1 MGKTILEL
9 FQTKKLSNTQTAQE
23 KYETRNSKD
32 IQIST
37 PNGSLN
43 ATSFPL
49 VNKLRRSNISDRKRE
64 TRIEEELLGL
74 RQLRFLSQPIIYGTD
89 IIRLNRLSTNMLDDM
104 KAGANGSAGN
114 NGIIGNALNK
124 LKGKGLE
131 LAAKIGVAFPEEIIP
146 SRVILKDDFK
156 NGLEP
161 NTMQTLAKIKKDAGG
176 TLVGKFL
183 AQNVKGTPRQ
193 IGNAVLGSG
202 IQLAKD
208 KVQTYLFGARKSGQ
222 QLLAKND
229 PTSRLYSS
237 AMPYKDTV
245 DYTGVELKTRNDLSS
260 LKDEL
265 STIKKDGP
273 ANLSGEFL
281 RLNKETKSNNLF
293 GSIIGGSGVSNAF
306 SIGGGSDVSNPFS
319 IGGGGVSNVFSLPSK
334 SGASN
339 VFNIPVKGANQ
350 SNIFTIPKAN
360 ANNLISGRKEGQQVL
375 GREFLKVGTGEGILK
390 YNADNTIT
398 KYSNTVDEESLVID
412 QRNDLSTRLKQI
424 GGVDPASLAIINGT
438 TKDKQSTTSIGSQ
451 FAGLNKKTQQE
462 KSLFKAL
469 AGENGLSLPNGV
481 VIPPPAKASDLLAAR
496 KEGQQELGK
505 KIQEARG
512 NDLLKN
518 DFRLPST
525 AYSNTVDE
533 TNADEKSR
541 NDLSTLLNTI
551 QTVAEKTSTGNEL
564 NITGIGNKGV
574 PQRAEKLKYSSE
586 EFANSIEA
594 KKSLGNAVNFLNTK
608 NHYTDTGNDTF
619 GDLDFITVK
628 FTSVPNKKSVNFT
641 ATITAISETIS
652 PSWDS
657 AKFLGSAFNYYTY
670 GGIERSVSFTL
681 TLYSTN
687 SQEHVAM
694 WERINFLTS
703 LAYPAG
709 YYGET
714 YVIAPFTKVT
724 IGDLYKDK
732 ECIIESLAY
741 TVDDTAGWEIG
752 SNKSYGGNG
761 GKVNIETDGDNAE
774 VAKSVNGYKLPMV
787 VSVNMSLKFMESRN
801 NTVNKF
807 YGFNTTLPANATE
820 KKVQETKPQKKKES
834 SKTNTGNN
842 VPKSV
847 MSTENY
853 NKKIQQEKEKID
865 KANPF
870 NSILNK
876 GKNPGGLLGVAGF

>member
-9 FQTKKLSNTQTAQE
+9 FQTKKLSNTQTAEQ

-32 IQIST
+32 ISIST
-37 PNGSLN
+37 PNGALN

-49 VNKLRRSNISDRKRE
+49 VNKLRRSSISDRTRE

-104 KAGANGSAGN
+104 KAGANGNAGN
-114 NGIIGNALNK
+114 NGIIGNLLNK
-124 LKGKGLE
+124 VKGKGLE
-131 LAAKIGVAFPEEIIP
+131 LASKIGVAFPEEIIP
-146 SRVILKDDFK
+146 SRVILKNDFK

-183 AQNVKGTPRQ
+183 AQNVTGTPRQ

-245 DYTGVELKTRNDLSS
+245 DYTGTDLKLRNDLSTI
-260 LKDEL
+260 KNEL

-273 ANLSGEFL
+273 ANLSGEYL
-281 RLNKETKSNNLF
+281 RLSKENKPNNLF
-293 GSIIGGSGVSNAF
+293 SSIVGGSGVSNPF
-306 SIGGGSDVSNPFS
+306 SIGGSGVSNPFS

-334 SGASN
+334 SGTSN

-350 SNIFTIPKAN
+350 SNVFTIPKAN
-360 ANNLISGRKEGQQVL
+360 ANNLITGRKEGQQVV
-375 GREFLKVGTGEGILK
+375 GRELSKVGTGEGILK

-398 KYSNTVDEESLVID
+398 KYSNTVDEESLVIE
-412 QRNDLSTRLKQI
+412 QRNDLSTRLQQI
-424 GGVDPASLAIINGT
+424 GGVDPASLALINGT

-469 AGENGLSLPNGV
+469 AGENGLSLPNGII
-481 VIPPPAKASDLLAAR
+481 IPPPAKAEDLLTAR
-496 KEGQQELGK
+496 KEGQQELGRK
-505 KIQEARG
+505 VQESKG
-512 NDLLKN
+512 NDLLKY
-518 DFRLPST
+518 DPRLSAT

-533 TNADEKSR
+533 TNDDEKSR
-541 NDLSTLLNTI
+541 NDLSTLLTKI
-551 QTVAEKTSTGNEL
+551 QTVAETKSTGNEL
-564 NITGIGNKGV
+564 NITGIGNNGI
-574 PQRAEKLKYSSE
+574 PQKTDKLKYSSE
-586 EFANSIEA
+586 EFARSIES

-608 NHYTDTGNDTF
+608 NHYTDTGNDVF

-641 ATITAISETIS
+641 ATITGISENVS

-657 AKFLGSAFNYYTY
+657 AKFLGSPFNYYTY
-670 GGIERSVSFTL
+670 SGIERSVSFTL

-709 YYGET
+709 YHNET
-714 YVIAPFTKVT
+714 YIISPFTKVT
-724 IGDLYKDK
+724 IGNLYKDK
-732 ECIIESLAY
+732 ECIIDSLSY

-752 SNKSYGGNG
+752 DNKSYGGNG
-761 GKVNIETDGDNAE
+761 GKVNIETDGNTAE
-774 VAKSVNGYKLPMV
+774 VTKPLNGYKLPMV
-787 VSVNMSLKFMESRN
+787 VSVNISLKFIESRN
-801 NTVNKF
+801 NTVNNF
-807 YGFNTTLPANATE
+807 YGWNSTLPQNDIA
-820 KKVQETKPQKKKES
+820 KKLQEVNPQKKAAS
-834 SKTNTGNN
+834 VTSKTPSAILSNENFN
-842 VPKSV
+842 KRQ
-847 MSTENY
+847 TE
-853 NKKIQQEKEKID
+853 IQQKID
-865 KANPF
+865 KDNPF
-870 NSILNK
+870 NKFLNK
-876 GKNPGGLLGVAGF
+876 GRGSLLGGAGL

>member
-1 MGKTILEL
+1 MGKTIREL
-9 FQTKKLSNTQTAQE
+9 FETQKLSNTQTAKE

-32 IQIST
+32 LPIST
-37 PNGSLN
+37 PNGALN
-43 ATSFPL
+43 ATSFAL
-49 VNKLRRSNISDRKRE
+49 VNKLRRSSISDRKRE
-64 TRIEEELLGL
+64 TTIEEELVGL

-104 KAGANGSAGN
+104 KAGANGNASD

-124 LKGKGLE
+124 LKTKGLE
-131 LAAKIGVAFPEEIIP
+131 LASKVGVAFPEEVIP
-146 SRVILKDDFK
+146 SRVILKDDFRL
-156 NGLEP
+156 GIEP
-161 NTMQTLAKIKKDAGG
+161 ETMLNLAKIRKDAAG
-176 TLVGKFL
+176 TLTGKFL
-183 AQNVKGTPRQ
+183 AQNVKGTPKQ

-222 QLLAKND
+222 QLLAKV
-229 PTSRLYSS
+229 PPSVKSYSS
-237 AMPYKDTV
+237 LTPYSSTIDS
-245 DYTGVELKTRNDLSS
+245 TGELKLRNDLSS
-260 LKDEL
+260 TTNEL

-273 ANLSGEFL
+273 SNLGGEFL
-281 RLNKETKSNNLF
+281 KLSKENKASNLF
-293 GSIIGGSGVSNAF
+293 GSIIGGSGVSN
-306 SIGGGSDVSNPFS
+306 
-319 IGGGGVSNVFSLPSK
+319 VFSLPGRVQS
-334 SGASN
+334 SNTFSITGQRDSNTPSN
-339 VFNIPVKGANQ
+339 VFTIPVKGANS
-350 SNIFTIPKAN
+350 SNAFTIPRAN
-360 ANNLISGRKEGQQVL
+360 ARNLISGRKEGQQIL
-375 GREFLKVGTGEGILK
+375 GKELSKLGTGEGVLK
-390 YNADNTIT
+390 YNADNQIT
-398 KYSNTVDEESLVID
+398 KYSNTVDEESPVIE
-412 QRNDLSTRLKQI
+412 QRNDLSTRLQQI
-424 GGVDPASLAIINGT
+424 GGVDPASNALINST

-469 AGENGLSLPNGV
+469 AGENGLSLPNGLI
-481 VIPPPAKASDLLAAR
+481 IPPSAKAEDLLSAR

-505 KIQEARG
+505 KVQESRG
-512 NDLLKN
+512 NDLLKY
-518 DFRLPST
+518 DPRLPAT

-533 TNADEKSR
+533 TNDDEKLR

-551 QTVAEKTSTGNEL
+551 QDVSQKTSTGNQL
-564 NITGIGNKGV
+564 NITGIGNRGL
-574 PQRAEKLKYSSE
+574 PQKADKLKYSSQ

-608 NHYTDTGNDTF
+608 NHYTDTGDDKF

-628 FTSVPNKKSVNFT
+628 FTSVPNKKTVNFT
-641 ATITAISETIS
+641 ATISGISETIS

-724 IGDLYKDK
+724 IGNLYKNK
-732 ECIIESLAY
+732 ECIIDSLSY

-752 SNKSYGGNG
+752 NNKSYGGDG
-761 GKVNIETDGDNAE
+761 GKVNIETDGDTAE
-774 VAKSVNGYKLPMV
+774 MAKPLNEYKLPMV

-801 NTVNKF
+801 NTVNNF
-807 YGFNTTLPANATE
+807 YGFGSTLPKNNTE
-820 KKVQETKPQKKKES
+820 KTIQQTKPQKKAES
-834 SKTNTGNN
+834 PNKNTKTDT
-842 VPKSV
+842 PKSV
-847 MSTENY
+847 LSTENY
-853 NKKIQQEKEKID
+853 NKQMQNLKEKAD
-865 KANPF
+865 KANPW
-870 NSILNK
+870 NKVLNK
-876 GKNPGGLLGVAGF
+876 GKSATSLLGGAGL

>member
-1 MGKTILEL
+1 MGKSILEL
-9 FQTKKLSNTQTAQE
+9 FQTKKLSNTQTAEQ

-32 IQIST
+32 ISIST
-37 PNGSLN
+37 PNGALN
-43 ATSFPL
+43 ATAFPL
-49 VNKLRRSNISDRKRE
+49 VNKLRRSNISDRNRE

-74 RQLRFLSQPIIYGTD
+74 RQLRFLSQPIIYGSE

-104 KAGANGSAGN
+104 KAGANGNSVN
-114 NGIIGNALNK
+114 NGIIGNALNR

-131 LAAKIGVAFPEEIIP
+131 LASKIGIAFPEEIIP
-146 SRVILKDDFK
+146 SRVILKDDFRLGIEPDTMK
-156 NGLEP
+156 N
-161 NTMQTLAKIKKDAGG
+161 LAKIKKDAGG

-183 AQNVKGTPRQ
+183 AQNIKGTPQQ

-222 QLLAKND
+222 QLLANVDSTAKSYSSLIPYSSTVDPSGTELKLKND
-229 PTSRLYSS
+229 L
-237 AMPYKDTV
+237 A
-245 DYTGVELKTRNDLSS
+245 S

-293 GSIIGGSGVSNAF
+293 GSIIGGSGVSNPF
-306 SIGGGSDVSNPFS
+306 SIGGGSGVSNAFS
-319 IGGGGVSNVFSLPSK
+319 IGGGGVSNVFSLPTK
-334 SGASN
+334 SGTSN

-350 SNIFTIPKAN
+350 SNIFTIPKFN
-360 ANNLISGRKEGQQVL
+360 ASNLISGRKEGQQVL
-375 GREFLKVGTGEGILK
+375 GREFTKVGTGEGILK

-398 KYSNTVDEESLVID
+398 KYSNTVDEESLIID

-438 TKDKQSTTSIGSQ
+438 TKDKQSTTSIGAQ

-481 VIPPPAKASDLLAAR
+481 VIPPPAKASDLIAAR

-533 TNADEKSR
+533 TNADKKSR
-541 NDLSTLLNTI
+541 NDLSTLLDTI
-551 QTVAEKTSTGNEL
+551 QTVSEKKSTGNQL
-564 NITGIGNKGV
+564 NIIGIGNSGL
-574 PQRAEKLKYSSE
+574 PQRGEKLKYSST
-586 EFANSIEA
+586 EFAKSIES
-594 KKSLGNAVNFLNTK
+594 KKGLGNTANFLNTK
-608 NHYTDTGNDTF
+608 NHYTDNGNDTF

-641 ATITAISETIS
+641 ATITALSETVS

-657 AKFLGSAFNYYTY
+657 AKFLGSPFNYYTY
-670 GGIERSVSFTL
+670 SGIERSVSFTL
-681 TLYSTN
+681 TFYSTN
-687 SQEHVAM
+687 SQEHVAC

-709 YYGET
+709 YHNET
-714 YVIAPFTKVT
+714 YIISPFTKVT
-724 IGDLYKDK
+724 IGNLYKDK
-732 ECIIESLAY
+732 ACIIDSLSY
-741 TVDDTAGWEIG
+741 TVDDNGGWEVG
-752 SNKSYGGNG
+752 DNKSYKSTN
-761 GKVNIETDGDNAE
+761 GKVNIETDGNTRE
-774 VAKSVNGYKLPMV
+774 VAKPLNNYKLPMV
-787 VSVNMSLKFMESRN
+787 ISVNISLKFIESRN
-801 NTVNKF
+801 NTVNNF
-807 YGFNTTLPANATE
+807 YGFGSTLPQNEIA
-820 KKVQETKPQKKKES
+820 KKIQEVTPQKKAAAVTNKTPS
-834 SKTNTGNN
+834 S
-842 VPKSV
+842 VL
-847 MSTENY
+847 STENFNKRVTEEKQKIEKNNPY
-853 NKKIQQEKEKID
+853 N
-865 KANPF
+865 NF
-870 NSILNK
+870 LNK
-876 GKNPGGLLGVAGF
+876 GGVSGLLGGAGQ

>member
-37 PNGSLN
+37 PNGALN

-49 VNKLRRSNISDRKRE
+49 VNKLRRSNISNRTRE
-64 TRIEEELLGL
+64 TRIEEEGLGL

-104 KAGANGSAGN
+104 KAGANGNAGN

-124 LKGKGLE
+124 LKTKGLA
-131 LAAKIGVAFPEEIIP
+131 LASKIGVAFPEEIIP

-176 TLVGKFL
+176 TFVGKFL

-193 IGNAVLGSG
+193 IGNAILGSG

-293 GSIIGGSGVSNAF
+293 GSIIGGSGVSN
-306 SIGGGSDVSNPFS
+306 PFS
-319 IGGGGVSNVFSLPSK
+319 IGGGFSVSNVFSLPSK

-360 ANNLISGRKEGQQVL
+360 ASNLISGRKEGQQVL
-375 GREFLKVGTGEGILK
+375 GREFTKVGTGEGILK

-438 TKDKQSTTSIGSQ
+438 TKDKQSTTSIGAQ

-481 VIPPPAKASDLLAAR
+481 IIPPPAKASDLLAAR

-505 KIQEARG
+505 KIQEAKG

-533 TNADEKSR
+533 TNSKKAER

-641 ATITAISETIS
+641 ATITAISETVS

-724 IGDLYKDK
+724 IGDLYKNK
-732 ECIIESLAY
+732 ECIIESLSY

-787 VSVNMSLKFMESRN
+787 VSVNMGLKFMESRN

-834 SKTNTGNN
+834 SKTNTANN

>member
-1 MGKTILEL
+1 MGKTIREL
-9 FQTKKLSNTQTAQE
+9 FETKKLTGTQTAQQ

-32 IQIST
+32 IPIST
-37 PNGSLN
+37 PNGALN
-43 ATSFPL
+43 VTSFAL
-49 VNKLRRSNISDRKRE
+49 VNKLRRSKISDSKRE
-64 TRIEEELLGL
+64 TLIEEELLGL

-104 KAGANGSAGN
+104 KAGANGNVGD

-124 LKGKGLE
+124 LKTKGLG
-131 LAAKIGVAFPEEIIP
+131 LASKLGIAFPEEVIP
-146 SRVILKDDFK
+146 SRVVLKDDLRL
-156 NGLEP
+156 GIEP
-161 NTMQTLAKIKKDAGG
+161 ETMLNLAKIRKDAAG
-176 TLVGKFL
+176 TLTGKFL
-183 AQNVKGTPRQ
+183 AKNVKGTPKQ
-193 IGNAVLGSG
+193 IGNALLGSG

-222 QLLAKND
+222 QLLAKV
-229 PTSRLYSS
+229 PPSIKSYSS
-237 AMPYKDTV
+237 ITPYSSTV
-245 DYTGVELKTRNDLSS
+245 DATGELKLRNDLSS
-260 LKDEL
+260 TTNEL

-273 ANLSGEFL
+273 SNMSGEFL
-281 RLNKETKSNNLF
+281 KLSKENKASNLF
-293 GSIIGGSGVSNAF
+293 GSIFSGVGA
-306 SIGGGSDVSNPFS
+306 
-319 IGGGGVSNVFSLPSK
+319 SNVFSLPSK
-334 SGASN
+334 TATSN
-339 VFNIPVKGANQ
+339 V
-350 SNIFTIPKAN
+350 FTIPKAN
-360 ANNLISGRKEGQQVL
+360 VGNLVSGRKEGQQIL
-375 GREFLKVGTGEGILK
+375 GKELSKLGTGEGVLK
-390 YNADNTIT
+390 YNPDNQKTI
-398 KYSNTVDEESLVID
+398 YSNTIDEESPVIE

-424 GGVDPASLAIINGT
+424 GGIDPASNALINGI

-481 VIPPPAKASDLLAAR
+481 IIPPPAKTDDLINAR
-496 KEGQQELGK
+496 KEGQRELGK
-505 KIQEARG
+505 KVQESKG
-512 NDLLKN
+512 NTLLKY
-518 DFRLPST
+518 DPRLSST

-533 TNADEKSR
+533 TNSEKNLR

-551 QTVAEKTSTGNEL
+551 QTVSNKTSTGNQL
-564 NITGIGNKGV
+564 NLTGIGNKGV
-574 PQRAEKLKYSSE
+574 PQKADKLKYSSQ
-586 EFANSIEA
+586 EFAKSIEA
-594 KKSLGNAVNFLNTK
+594 RKSIGNTTHFLNTK

-628 FTSVPNKKSVNFT
+628 FTSVPNKKSVNFA
-641 ATITAISETIS
+641 ATISGISETIS

-724 IGDLYKDK
+724 IGNLYNNK
-732 ECIIESLAY
+732 ECIIESLSY

-752 SNKSYGGNG
+752 DNKSYGGNG
-761 GKVNIETDGDNAE
+761 GKVNIETDGAKAE
-774 VAKSVNGYKLPMV
+774 LAKPINGYKLPLV

-801 NTVNKF
+801 NTVNNF
-807 YGFNTTLPANATE
+807 YGFGSTLPANNVE
-820 KKVQETKPQKKKES
+820 KKLHETKPNKKAES
-834 SKTNTGNN
+834 PNKNTKTDA
-842 VPKSV
+842 PKSV
-847 MSTENY
+847 LSTENY
-853 NKKIQQEKEKID
+853 NKQMQKAKELKD
-865 KANPF
+865 KQNPF
-870 NSILNK
+870 NKYLNK
-876 GKNPGGLLGVAGF
+876 GSVTGLLGVSGQ

>member
-9 FQTKKLSNTQTAQE
+9 FQTKKLTGTQTAQQ

-32 IQIST
+32 IPIST
-37 PNGSLN
+37 PNGVLN
-43 ATSFPL
+43 ATSFAL
-49 VNKLRRSNISDRKRE
+49 VNKLRRSNISDRTKE
-64 TRIEEELLGL
+64 TVIEEELLGL

-104 KAGANGSAGN
+104 KAGTGNNAAN

-124 LKGKGLE
+124 LKTKGLS
-131 LAAKIGVAFPEEIIP
+131 LASKLGIAFPEEVIP
-146 SRVILKDDFK
+146 SRIVLKDDFK
-156 NGLEP
+156 YGLEP
-161 NTMQTLAKIKKDAGG
+161 NTMQTLAKIRKDAAG
-176 TLVGKFL
+176 TLTGKFL
-183 AQNVKGTPRQ
+183 AQNVKGTPQQ
-193 IGNAVLGSG
+193 IGNAILGSG

-222 QLLAKND
+222 QLLAKNN
-229 PTSRLYSS
+229 PTSHLYSS
-237 AMPYKDTV
+237 AMPYKETV
-245 DYTGVELKTRNDLSS
+245 DYTGVDLKLRNDLSS
-260 LKDEL
+260 LHNEL

-281 RLNKETKSNNLF
+281 RLSKTPKSSDLFGDILNNSAKSNTF
-293 GSIIGGSGVSNAF
+293 TIPSKGQVI
-306 SIGGGSDVSNPFS
+306 
-319 IGGGGVSNVFSLPSK
+319 SNV
-334 SGASN
+334 
-339 VFNIPVKGANQ
+339 
-350 SNIFTIPKAN
+350 FTIPKLN
-360 ANNLISGRKEGQQVL
+360 ANNLIGGRKEGQQNL
-375 GREFLKVGTGEGILK
+375 GKELTKVGTGEGILK

-438 TKDKQSTTSIGSQ
+438 TKDKQSTTSIGAQ

-496 KEGQQELGK
+496 KEGQRELGK
-505 KIQEARG
+505 KVQESKG
-512 NDLLKN
+512 NDLLKY
-518 DFRLPST
+518 DPRLSAT

-533 TNADEKSR
+533 TNDDEKSR

-787 VSVNMSLKFMESRN
+787 VSVNMGLKFMESRN

-834 SKTNTGNN
+834 SKTNTENN

>member
-9 FQTKKLSNTQTAQE
+9 FQTKKLSNTQTAEQ

-32 IQIST
+32 ISIST
-37 PNGSLN
+37 PNGALN

-49 VNKLRRSNISDRKRE
+49 VNKLRRSRISDRTRE
-64 TRIEEELLGL
+64 TVIEEELLGL

-104 KAGANGSAGN
+104 KAGVNGNAGN
-114 NGIIGNALNK
+114 NGIIGNLLNK
-124 LKGKGLE
+124 VKGKGLE
-131 LAAKIGVAFPEEIIP
+131 LASKIGVAFPEEIIP
-146 SRVILKDDFK
+146 SRVILKNDFK

-183 AQNVKGTPRQ
+183 AQNVTGTPRQ

-245 DYTGVELKTRNDLSS
+245 DYTGTDLKLRNDLSTI
-260 LKDEL
+260 KNEL

-273 ANLSGEFL
+273 ANLSGEYL
-281 RLNKETKSNNLF
+281 RLSKENKPNNLF
-293 GSIIGGSGVSNAF
+293 SSIVGGGVSNPF
-306 SIGGGSDVSNPFS
+306 SIGGGGVSNPFS

-334 SGASN
+334 SGTSN

-350 SNIFTIPKAN
+350 SNVFTIPKAN
-360 ANNLISGRKEGQQVL
+360 ANNLITGRKEGQQVIGKEL
-375 GREFLKVGTGEGILK
+375 LKVGTGEGILK

-398 KYSNTVDEESLVID
+398 KYSNTVDEESLVIE
-412 QRNDLSTRLKQI
+412 QRNDLSTRLQQI
-424 GGVDPASLAIINGT
+424 GGVDPASLALINAT

-469 AGENGLSLPNGV
+469 AGENGLSLPNGII
-481 VIPPPAKASDLLAAR
+481 IPPPAKAEDLLTAR
-496 KEGQQELGK
+496 KEGQQELGRK
-505 KIQEARG
+505 VQESKG
-512 NDLLKN
+512 NDLLKY
-518 DFRLPST
+518 DPRLSAT

-533 TNADEKSR
+533 TNDDEKSR
-541 NDLSTLLNTI
+541 NDLSTLLTKI
-551 QTVAEKTSTGNEL
+551 QTVAETKSTGNEL
-564 NITGIGNKGV
+564 NITGIGNNGI
-574 PQRAEKLKYSSE
+574 PQKTDKLKYSSE
-586 EFANSIEA
+586 EFARSIES

-608 NHYTDTGNDTF
+608 NHYTDTGNDVF

-641 ATITAISETIS
+641 ATITGISENVS

-657 AKFLGSAFNYYTY
+657 AKFLGSPFNYYTY
-670 GGIERSVSFTL
+670 SGIERSVSFTL

-709 YYGET
+709 YHNET
-714 YVIAPFTKVT
+714 YIISPFTKVT
-724 IGDLYKDK
+724 IGNLYKDK
-732 ECIIESLAY
+732 ECIIDSLSY

-752 SNKSYGGNG
+752 DNKSYGGNG
-761 GKVNIETDGDNAE
+761 GKVNIETDGNTAE
-774 VAKSVNGYKLPMV
+774 VTKPLNGYKLPMV
-787 VSVNMSLKFMESRN
+787 VSVNISLKFIESRN
-801 NTVNKF
+801 NTVNNF
-807 YGFNTTLPANATE
+807 YGWNSTLPQNDIA
-820 KKVQETKPQKKKES
+820 KKLQEVNPQKKAAS
-834 SKTNTGNN
+834 VTSKTPSAILSNENFN
-842 VPKSV
+842 KRQ
-847 MSTENY
+847 TE
-853 NKKIQQEKEKID
+853 IQQKID
-865 KANPF
+865 KDNPF
-870 NSILNK
+870 NKFLNK
-876 GKNPGGLLGVAGF
+876 GRGSLLGGAGL

>member
-1 MGKTILEL
+1 MGKTIREL
-9 FQTKKLSNTQTAQE
+9 FETQKLSNTQTAKE

-32 IQIST
+32 LPIST
-37 PNGSLN
+37 PNGALN
-43 ATSFPL
+43 ATSFAL
-49 VNKLRRSNISDRKRE
+49 VNKLRRSSISDRKRE
-64 TRIEEELLGL
+64 TTIEEELVGL

-104 KAGANGSAGN
+104 KAGANGNASD

-124 LKGKGLE
+124 LKTKGLE
-131 LAAKIGVAFPEEIIP
+131 LASKVGVAFPEEVIP
-146 SRVILKDDFK
+146 SRIILKDDFRL
-156 NGLEP
+156 GIEP
-161 NTMQTLAKIKKDAGG
+161 ETMLNLAKIRKDAAG
-176 TLVGKFL
+176 TLTGRFL
-183 AQNVKGTPRQ
+183 AQNVKGTPKQ

-222 QLLAKND
+222 QLLAKVNPKIRAYSSLIPYTSTVD
-229 PTSRLYSS
+229 PTG
-237 AMPYKDTV
+237 A
-245 DYTGVELKTRNDLSS
+245 ELKLKNDLASV
-260 LKDEL
+260 KNEL

-273 ANLSGEFL
+273 ANLSGEYL
-281 RLNKETKSNNLF
+281 RLSKENKPSNLF
-293 GSIIGGSGVSNAF
+293 GSILSGVGVSNAF
-306 SIGGGSDVSNPFS
+306 SLPSRTATSNTFS
-319 IGGGGVSNVFSLPSK
+319 VTGQRDSNTPSNVFR
-334 SGASN
+334 
-339 VFNIPVKGANQ
+339 IPVKGANQ

-360 ANNLISGRKEGQQVL
+360 ASNLISGRKEGQQVVGKEL
-375 GREFLKVGTGEGILK
+375 LKVGTGEGILK

-398 KYSNTVDEESLVID
+398 KYSNTIDEESPVIE
-412 QRNDLSTRLKQI
+412 QRNDLSTRLQQI
-424 GGVDPASLAIINGT
+424 GGVDPASLALINGT

-469 AGENGLSLPNGV
+469 AGENGLSLPNGLI
-481 VIPPPAKASDLLAAR
+481 IPPPAKAEDLLTAR
-496 KEGQQELGK
+496 KEGQQELGRK
-505 KIQEARG
+505 VQESRG
-512 NDLLKN
+512 NDLLKY
-518 DFRLPST
+518 DPRLPAT

-533 TNADEKSR
+533 SNDDEKLR

-551 QTVAEKTSTGNEL
+551 QDVSQKTSTGNQL
-564 NITGIGNKGV
+564 NITGIGNRGL
-574 PQRAEKLKYSSE
+574 PQKADKLKYSSQ

-608 NHYTDTGNDTF
+608 NHYTDTGDDKF

-628 FTSVPNKKSVNFT
+628 FTSVPNKKTVNFT
-641 ATITAISETIS
+641 ATITGISETIS

-670 GGIERSVSFTL
+670 AGIERSVSFTL

-724 IGDLYKDK
+724 IGNLYKNK
-732 ECIIESLAY
+732 ECIIDSLSY
-741 TVDDTAGWEIG
+741 TVDDTAGWEVG
-752 SNKSYGGNG
+752 NNKSYGGDG
-761 GKVNIETDGDNAE
+761 GKVNIETDGDSAE
-774 VAKSVNGYKLPMV
+774 LAKPLNEYKLPMV

-801 NTVNKF
+801 NTVSNF
-807 YGFNTTLPANATE
+807 YGFGSTLPKDNVA
-820 KKVQETKPQKKKES
+820 KKIQETKPQKKAES
-834 SKTNTGNN
+834 PNKNTKTDA
-842 VPKSV
+842 PKSV
-847 MSTENY
+847 LSTENY
-853 NKKIQQEKEKID
+853 NKQIQNLKEKAD
-865 KANPF
+865 KANPW
-870 NSILNK
+870 NGILNK
-876 GKNPGGLLGVAGF
+876 GKSATSLLGVSGR